1 MRVLLVNKPQS
12 PKLRC
17 GDTVQ
22 MEKTA
27 ETLREL
33 RVEVIISTAP
43 EPDAR
48 GFDIVQIFNLR
59 TIDATE
65 RQVAALAR
73 QGLPIVMSPI
83 YLDVSEPLWGSK
95 AVARARRAKVT
106 RRVSEAT

>member
-1 MRVLLVNKPQS
+1 
-12 PKLRC
+12 
-17 GDTVQ
+17 

-33 RVEVIISTAP
+33 GVEAMVSTAP

-48 GFDIVQIFNLR
+48 GFDIAHVFNLR

-73 QGLPIVMSPI
+73 QGIPIVMSPI
-83 YLDVSEPLWGSK
+83 YLDISQALWGST
-95 AVARARRAKVT
+95 AVARARRDKVT
-106 RRVSEAT
+106 RRVSEAA